1 MYNDN
6 KTQIVHFG
14 GSSGVRVAEIN
25 ALNALITTRR

>member
-6 KTQIVHFG
+6 KTQIVHFW
-14 GSSGVRVAEIN
+14 GSSGACVEIN